1 MGIKLKI
8 SGRGFDV
15 AVAQLSKKAELQLRK
30 VDAIMEQNI
39 ADAAV
44 AAKANLDAKYS
55 SLASSIS
62 NVKKG
67 ELDYQLRADKDYA
80 AYVEFG
86 TGPWAAKYVPSLEP
100 EWQELAKSYQTMTP
114 GNLEESPYLYPAVKD
129 MWSKMIK
136 EIQKATNARYK

>member
-15 AVAQLSKKAELQLRK
+15 AIAQLSKKAELQLRK

-44 AAKANLDAKYS
+44 AAKANLDVKYS
-55 SLASSIS
+55 DLASSIS
-62 NVKKG
+62 SVKKG

-86 TGPWAAKYVPSLEP
+86 TGKNAAAYVPSLEP
-100 EWQELAKSYQTMTP
+100 EWRKLAESYKTT
-114 GNLEESPYLYPAVKD
+114 GDGKLEEDPYLYPAVKD